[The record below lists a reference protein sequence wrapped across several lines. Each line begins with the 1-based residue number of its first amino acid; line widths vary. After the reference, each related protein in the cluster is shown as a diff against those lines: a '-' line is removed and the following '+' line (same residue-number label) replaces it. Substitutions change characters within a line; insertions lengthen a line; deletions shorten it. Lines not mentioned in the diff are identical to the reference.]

1 MDNVRRIVNADV
13 MVASCNGSTFKTV
26 SVFENC
32 FCYNLFVFQNKK
44 WSEKKGEILMEHI
57 LNLEQVKK
65 YYGGNTGN
73 ITKAVD
79 GISMYVDKGEF
90 VAIMGA
96 SGSGKTTLLNCIST
110 IDTVTSG
117 HITVNNQD
125 ITKIKDED
133 FADFRREN
141 LGFIFQ
147 DFNLLDTLTIEENI
161 SLSSVINKKNPAD
174 IEKEVQT
181 IADKLGIL
189 DILSKFPYEV
199 SGGQKQRCAC
209 ARALINEPKLI
220 LADEPTGALD
230 SKSSRLLLET
240 MSDINKKMQA
250 TILMVT
256 HDPFSAS
263 FCERILFLKD
273 GKIFNE
279 IFRGG
284 KSRKDFFNEILDI
297 LTLLGGEV
305 GNVR

>member
-1 MDNVRRIVNADV
+1 
-13 MVASCNGSTFKTV
+13 
-26 SVFENC
+26 
-32 FCYNLFVFQNKK
+32 
-44 WSEKKGEILMEHI
+44 MEHI

-65 YYGGNTGN
+65 YYGGNSGN

-125 ITKIKDED
+125 I
-133 FADFRREN
+133 
-141 LGFIFQ
+141 
-147 DFNLLDTLTIEENI
+147 NLLDTLTIEENI
-161 SLSSVINKKNPAD
+161 SLSLVINKQNPAD
-174 IEKEVQT
+174 IDKRVHA
-181 IADKLGIL
+181 IADKLGIR

-230 SKSSRLLLET
+230 SKASRLLLET
-240 MSDINKKMQA
+240 MSEINKKMQA

-279 IFRGG
+279 IFRGE